1 MADDLPKGRWRRA
14 AKVGRLA
21 GGQTARGYA
30 TKAANL
36 TRDEEA
42 RRDAA
47 ARRQMQAAE
56 QIFEVLG
63 QMKGA
68 AMKVGQVASFMD
80 TGAFPP
86 EFQERIQ
93 AKLAELRDAA
103 PRVSFKD
110 MRKVIEHDLGERLAD
125 VFTEFDEEAVAA
137 ASIGQVYRA
146 RLADGR
152 EVAVKVQYPG
162 VAQAVRS
169 DLQNL
174 GLIMRVAKR
183 MAPGMDA
190 KAMTREIRERLT
202 DELDYE
208 HEAQQHRAFAR
219 SWRGHP
225 FIYVPPVVTELCTEH
240 VLVSE
245 WVEGTGFEDVKA
257 GDAATRD
264 RFGEIVFRFFFGS
277 LYRNGHFSGD
287 PHPGNYRLMEDGR
300 VAFIDFGMT
309 KRVDRADLEAEVGA
323 LRLPDGRRRRGRAP
337 PARRDGLLRPRR
349 RGGHARGG
357 LRALPGRDALVRG
370 GPRADRR
377 PRAGQPG
384 ADRLRRPALA
394 PLAAHAPGD
403 DAPAGDAGAAHGG
416 AHARRARPARRD
428 GELAPDRAR
437 VAVRRPALDRAGGAR
452 APLPRARRGVIT
464 RKATAVLREADPVM
478 ARLVEE
484 HTAAVRRDL
493 KRERP
498 GDAYGTLVRAIVG
511 QQLSTRAAATIFG
524 RVRDLFGG
532 HTPTPGQL
540 LRAEPDA
547 LLAAGLSNAKV
558 AYLRDLAQHVEDG
571 TLALELLPD
580 LPDDEVVAQLTAV
593 RGVGRWTADMFL
605 MFHLRRPDILAVGDL
620 GIRRAVEVQYGLRK
634 LPDAKRVERIAKP
647 WRPYRTLAC
656 LYLWSSLENT
666 PG

>member
-1 MADDLPKGRWRRA
+1 MEPAAYAYPGAVADDLPTGRWRRA

-36 TRDEEA
+36 TRSQEG
-42 RRDAA
+42 RHDAA
-47 ARRQMQAAE
+47 ARRQMEAAE

-103 PRVSFKD
+103 PRVPFKR
-110 MRKVIEHDLGERLAD
+110 MRKLIEDGLGERLDD
-125 VFTEFDEEAVAA
+125 VFAEFDEQAVAA
-137 ASIGQVYRA
+137 ASIGQVYRG
-146 RLADGR
+146 RLHDGR

-162 VAQAVRS
+162 VA

-225 FIYVPPVVTELCTEH
+225 FIYVPPVVTDLCSEH

-245 WVEGTGFEDVKA
+245 WVEGTGFEEVKQA
-257 GDAATRD
+257 DRATRD
-264 RFGEIVFRFFFGS
+264 RIGEIVFRFFFGS

-309 KRVDRADLEAEVGA
+309 KRVAAADLEAE
-323 LRLPDGRRRRGRAP
+323 
-337 PARRDGLLRPRR
+337 
-349 RGGHARGG
+349 
-357 LRALPGRDALVRG
+357 
-370 GPRADRR
+370 
-377 PRAGQPG
+377 
-384 ADRLRRPALA
+384 
-394 PLAAHAPGD
+394 
-403 DAPAGDAGAAHGG
+403 
-416 AHARRARPARRD
+416 
-428 GELAPDRAR
+428 
-437 VAVRRPALDRAGGAR
+437 
-452 APLPRARRGVIT
+452 I
-464 RKATAVLREADPVM
+464 
-478 ARLVEE
+478 
-484 HTAAVRRDL
+484 AAVRFGMDGDTEGLHRQLGAMGFYDPADEQVTPAAVADHFHDVTRWYIED
-493 KRERP
+493 REVTVDRE
-498 GDAYGTLVRAIVG
+498 LVG
-511 QQLSTRAAATIFG
+511 QVLIDFGDPRSRHWQLMRRETMPPQAMLARRMEALTLGVLGQLQATANWHRIAREWLFGDPPSTELGGLEQPFHDRAAA
-524 RVRDLFGG
+524 
-532 HTPTPGQL
+532 
-540 LRAEPDA
+540 
-547 LLAAGLSNAKV
+547 
-558 AYLRDLAQHVEDG
+558 
-571 TLALELLPD
+571 
-580 LPDDEVVAQLTAV
+580 
-593 RGVGRWTADMFL
+593 
-605 MFHLRRPDILAVGDL
+605 
-620 GIRRAVEVQYGLRK
+620 
-634 LPDAKRVERIAKP
+634 
-647 WRPYRTLAC
+647 
-656 LYLWSSLENT
+656 
-666 PG
+666 